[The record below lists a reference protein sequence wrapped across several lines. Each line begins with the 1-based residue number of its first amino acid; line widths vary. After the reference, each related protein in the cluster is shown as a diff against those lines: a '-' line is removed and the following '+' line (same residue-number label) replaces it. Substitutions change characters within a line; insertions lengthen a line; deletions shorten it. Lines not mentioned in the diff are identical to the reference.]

1 MFENVFEI
9 KLANHLLVS
18 SITVFVK
25 VCIYGFWNGVL
36 VCVTA

>member
-9 KLANHLLVS
+9 KLATRLLVS